1 MEEYAYI
8 EILIEDQSGEILVK
22 NIMDKYITEVP
33 GITYKIHSFKGIG
46 KIPKKVNKLSQ
57 VKTQKLLN
65 DLPMYLKGIGRTL
78 ESMPGKKAIFVIL
91 DSDDADCAEL
101 KKDLVE
107 MYEKSGVTVDVY
119 FCIAIEE
126 MEAWLLGD
134 EKAIEE
140 AYPQAKMPLLRKY
153 VQDSIVG
160 TWEYLADVV
169 YSGGVNALKKK
180 AESYYEIGLFKC
192 ECARNIGMY
201 LNIHENKSPSFNYFI
216 NKLNDF
222 CEV

>member
-1 MEEYAYI
+1 
-8 EILIEDQSGEILVK
+8 
-22 NIMDKYITEVP
+22 
-33 GITYKIHSFKGIG
+33 
-46 KIPKKVNKLSQ
+46 
-57 VKTQKLLN
+57 
-65 DLPMYLKGIGRTL
+65 
-78 ESMPGKKAIFVIL
+78 MPGKKAIFVIL

-180 AESYYEIGLFKC
+180 AGSYYEIGLFKC
-192 ECARNIGMY
+192 ECAGNIGMY

>member
-1 MEEYAYI
+1 MSVFLYC
-8 EILIEDQSGEILVK
+8 
-22 NIMDKYITEVP
+22 NR
-33 GITYKIHSFKGIG
+33 
-46 KIPKKVNKLSQ
+46 KKWKL
-57 VKTQKLLN
+57 
-65 DLPMYLKGIGRTL
+65 
-78 ESMPGKKAIFVIL
+78 
-91 DSDDADCAEL
+91 
-101 KKDLVE
+101 
-107 MYEKSGVTVDVY
+107 
-119 FCIAIEE
+119 
-126 MEAWLLGD
+126 WLLGD

-192 ECARNIGMY
+192 ECAGNIGMY

>member
-101 KKDLVE
+101 KKRF
-107 MYEKSGVTVDVY
+107 G
-119 FCIAIEE
+119 
-126 MEAWLLGD
+126 
-134 EKAIEE
+134 
-140 AYPQAKMPLLRKY
+140 
-153 VQDSIVG
+153 
-160 TWEYLADVV
+160 
-169 YSGGVNALKKK
+169 
-180 AESYYEIGLFKC
+180 
-192 ECARNIGMY
+192 
-201 LNIHENKSPSFNYFI
+201 
-216 NKLNDF
+216 
-222 CEV
+222 